1 MIAGSAIGAAVGS
14 LLGPVGT
21 MIGGMIGGMAGEK
34 VGTWV
39 PDWGGKNDIVKIPAP
54 KSDYFS
60 TDKKTSEAGSVAD
73 FRKANEPAQ
82 KITEVP
88 KADGFA
94 SLRQTEET
102 VAKVAA
108 TKAEATATQLAK
120 FDAIDQKFGAASPFQ
135 HSATYN
141 ATADFYKQQRT
152 DREVDLSR

>member
-1 MIAGSAIGAAVGS
+1 MISSRFPLLNRIISA
-14 LLGPVGT
+14 
-21 MIGGMIGGMAGEK
+21 
-34 VGTWV
+34 
-39 PDWGGKNDIVKIPAP
+39 PAKKLP
-54 KSDYFS
+54 KQEVWRIFA
-60 TDKKTSEAGSVAD
+60 KQMNPHK
-73 FRKANEPAQ
+73 